1 MDPYRSKKSYK
12 FLYTWDLPSSEGSL
26 NPKKPVLR
34 TKNILSLRE
43 LSRME
48 LLSLLDAAED
58 VKKNPWLYK
67 DALAGKTLA
76 MIFQKPST
84 RTRLSFEVGMLE
96 LGGRAIYLRGDELQ
110 LGRGE
115 ALKDTALVM
124 GRYVDA
130 IMARVFRQEDLEEL
144 ARYSEVPVINGLS
157 DKWHPCQILADLQTI
172 REKLGGFEGRR
183 LAWIGDG
190 NNVCNTLLIG
200 CAKVGMDMVVA
211 CPRGYRPLEEALQEA
226 RKEAQASGSKIWI
239 VEEPVEA
246 VKGADVVYTDT
257 FVSMGSEAER
267 EDRLRTFL
275 PKYRVT
281 EDLMKEAKER
291 AIFMH
296 CLPAHRGEE
305 VTDEVLDGPR
315 SVVFDQAEN
324 RLHAQKA
331 LLYALL
337 A

>member
-1 MDPYRSKKSYK
+1 
-12 FLYTWDLPSSEGSL
+12 L
-26 NPKKPVLR
+26 NAKKPILG
-34 TKNILSLRE
+34 TKHLLSLRE

-48 LLSLLDAAED
+48 ILSLLDAAERM
-58 VKKNPWLYK
+58 KKNPQLYK
-67 DALAGKTLA
+67 DVLSGKTLA

-96 LGGRAIYLRGDELQ
+96 LGGRAIYLRGEELQ

-115 ALKDTALVM
+115 AIKDTALVM
-124 GRYVDA
+124 SRYVDA

-144 ARYSEVPVINGLS
+144 AKYSLVPVINGLS
-157 DKWHPCQILADLQTI
+157 DKWHPCQILADLLTI
-172 REKLGGFEGRR
+172 REKLGGFEERK
-183 LAWIGDG
+183 LAWVGDG

-211 CPRGYRPLEEALQEA
+211 SPRGYWPLKEALEEA
-226 RKEAQASGSKIWI
+226 RKEAQVNGCEIKI
-239 VEEPVEA
+239 VEEPIEA

-257 FVSMGSEAER
+257 FVSMGLEAER
-267 EDRLRTFL
+267 GERLRIFL

-281 EDLMKEAKER
+281 EELMKEAKR
-291 AIFMH
+291 GAIFMH

-315 SVVFDQAEN
+315 SVVLDQAEN